1 MTEEDNSNWE
11 QHGGLRTIVSYKDK
25 TQADKDIHFI
35 FFQKMGYYHIDYK
48 ERLFVLVGFTF
59 QLGPVGEN
67 FISILIWDR
76 PLLETDIAMDKSLR
90 PTSIRYLRWLRLHEE
105 IYIGH
110 SPTQR

>member
-1 MTEEDNSNWE
+1 MTGEDNSNWE
-11 QHGGLRTIVSYKDK
+11 QHGGLLTIVSYKDK
-25 TQADKDIHFI
+25 NQADKDIHLI

-48 ERLFVLVGFTF
+48 ERLFGLAGFTF

-67 FISILIWDR
+67 SISILIWDR
-76 PLLETDIAMDKSLR
+76 PLLETDIAMDESLR
-90 PTSIRYLRWLRLHEE
+90 PTSIRYPRWLRLHEE